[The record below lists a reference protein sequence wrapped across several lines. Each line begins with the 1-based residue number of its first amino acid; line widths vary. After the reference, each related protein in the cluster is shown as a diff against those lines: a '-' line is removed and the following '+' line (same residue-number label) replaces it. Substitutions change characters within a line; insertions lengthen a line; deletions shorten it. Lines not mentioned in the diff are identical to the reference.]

1 MNLVF
6 TTTAS
11 RANRGTCV
19 RLKYSRT
26 SAWPDFQG
34 SIQEQ
39 SRGVRRFVSSNS
51 NWRNRPTNTWRPMRV
66 TTIDL
71 SEGGMA
77 VRGGLGTWHTRALER

>member
-1 MNLVF
+1 MNLVC

-19 RLKYSRT
+19 RLEYSRT
-26 SAWPDFQG
+26 RTWTNFPG

-77 VRGGLGTWHTRALER
+77 VRGGLWTWHARDLEC